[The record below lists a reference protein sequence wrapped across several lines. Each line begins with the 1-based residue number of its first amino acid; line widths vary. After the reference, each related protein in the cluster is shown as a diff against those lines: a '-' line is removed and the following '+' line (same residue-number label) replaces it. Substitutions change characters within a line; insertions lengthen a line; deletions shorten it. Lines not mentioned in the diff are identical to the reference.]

1 MAIARSESSAGNMV
15 KFKLAAGM
23 HALTEPLRFDD
34 SVLASEI
41 SIVGEPGAVI
51 RLPLVSERRRRLS
64 TYNGTN
70 RAAILLSTRLLVQL
84 KDVTF
89 QGSASSFGV
98 AAVVVESGELEMRN
112 CTVRDVQ
119 GTRALHARGGT
130 STILSSLFEANLAG
144 AIVAD
149 SGSKLFIGGSALV
162 SNSAANGG
170 ALAVT
175 GDQTEVT
182 VVATR
187 IERNSAEVRGG
198 GLYVSAG
205 RVILARG
212 SLVEKNAAP
221 DGAAMYLSGGRTV
234 YALPAPS
241 GRWVNTAVE
250 MEVPSVEP
258 GLKTLVASML
268 TEHSLQWPPWPP
280 QVVTLWLGLPFTHHT
295 LERGSQTQ

>member
-1 MAIARSESSAGNMV
+1 MRTVRSESVVGTMIQFVLSAGV
-15 KFKLAAGM
+15 
-23 HALTEPLRFDD
+23 HVLTEPMHFDGL
-34 SVLASEI
+34 VLASEV

-51 RLPLVSERRRRLS
+51 RLPLISERRRRLS
-64 TYNGTN
+64 TYNGTT

-84 KDVTF
+84 RDVTF
-89 QGSASSFGV
+89 QGGASSFGV

-144 AIVAD
+144 AIVAA
-149 SGSKLFIGGSALV
+149 SGSKLFIGSCHLYQ
-162 SNSAANGG
+162 NSAANGG

-175 GDQTEVT
+175 GDQTEAT

-187 IERNSAEVRGG
+187 IEGNFAEVRGG

-212 SLVEKNAAP
+212 SLLVSNEAP
-221 DGAAMYLSGGRTV
+221 EGAAMYIGRGDV
-234 YALPAPS
+234 QYALPAPS

-250 MEVPSVEP
+250 MAVPSVGP
-258 GLKTLVASML
+258 GLNTLV
-268 TEHSLQWPPWPP
+268 
-280 QVVTLWLGLPFTHHT
+280 
-295 LERGSQTQ
+295 SQAC